1 MGRTIPSFRFAAV
14 MEEKT
19 WNSFKKYLNKKEDKK
34 AFKEM
39 FSVANIYN
47 SASSYSA
54 IPVRIHPIMMSIVL
68 HHYKILKDNG
78 LFSNKDEIYGNNNYS
93 SIILERELGK
103 WKTYSY
109 ILKNPNRY
117 LFTEMLQS
125 VYKYSSPIEAK
136 GENYSTESLLMSLIF
151 EQHNKILSKT

>member
-1 MGRTIPSFRFAAV
+1 
-14 MEEKT
+14 
-19 WNSFKKYLNKKEDKK
+19 
-34 AFKEM
+34 
-39 FSVANIYN
+39 
-47 SASSYSA
+47 
-54 IPVRIHPIMMSIVL
+54 MMSIVL

-78 LFSNKDEIYGNNNYS
+78 LFSNKDEIYGNNNNLS

-109 ILKNPNRY
+109 ILRNPNRY

-151 EQHNKILSKT
+151 EHHNKILSKI

>member
-14 MEEKT
+14 MEENT
-19 WNSFKKYLNKKEDKK
+19 CNSFKKYLNKKEDKK
-34 AFKEM
+34 AFKEI

-109 ILKNPNRY
+109 ILRNPNRY